1 MVSPFAE
8 TLYLLNLRYNPK
20 EEIKGDAKVVARG
33 AGGLME
39 KELKKNDMIEAA
51 QIVASLAQ
59 TGRVKPQTLDVAVN
73 RVLEALDLVDDNV
86 EDVLRGMLGE
96 QEAQVDPMTQATPQ
110 TPTTPQT
117 PQQGKAEQMAQAQMA
132 AQ

>member
-1 MVSPFAE
+1 
-8 TLYLLNLRYNPK
+8 
-20 EEIKGDAKVVARG
+20 
-33 AGGLME
+33 
-39 KELKKNDMIEAA
+39 MIEAA

-96 QEAQVDPMTQATPQ
+96 QEAQVDPMAQATQQ

-117 PQQGKAEQMAQAQMA
+117 PQQGQAEQMAQAQMA